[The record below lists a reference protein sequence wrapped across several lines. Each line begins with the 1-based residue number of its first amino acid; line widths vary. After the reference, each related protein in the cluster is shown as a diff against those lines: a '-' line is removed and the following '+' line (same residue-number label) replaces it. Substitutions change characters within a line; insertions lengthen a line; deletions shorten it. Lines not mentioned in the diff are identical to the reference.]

1 MFEVGKEYRRR
12 TEIHSKFKGQAQ
24 GGISTP
30 KEYPVIFLFTSDQG
44 EQHGYIDHFHSDG
57 TFRYTGEGQV
67 GDMKME
73 AGNKAIRDHK
83 DSNKVIHFFEYTRRA
98 YVRYLG
104 EAEYITHHEEQRPDR
119 EGNIRKVIV
128 FHMDINSACTNQ
140 LTQGTT
146 VCSAKSLKDL
156 SGKSIDELRIAAIE
170 KSSNTPS
177 TNDKVMHTYY
187 RSEAIK
193 LYVKERAKGKCEG
206 CNKPA
211 PFIAKKGPYLECHHL
226 YRLSD
231 GGPDHPNN
239 VVALCPNCH
248 RMAHFSL
255 TAKSFNEQLIFQ
267 AKQAE
272 NIIRQLNN
280 NKNT

>member
-1 MFEVGKEYRRR
+1 MFDIGKEYHRR
-12 TEIHSKFKGQAQ
+12 TEIHGKYKGQAQ

-30 KEYPVIFLFTSDQG
+30 KDYPVIFLFTSDQG
-44 EQHGYIDHFHSDG
+44 EQHGYFDHFHNDG

-67 GDMKME
+67 GDMKMD
-73 AGNKAIRDHK
+73 AGNKAIKNHK
-83 DSNKVIHFFEYTRRA
+83 NTNKAIYLFEYTRRT

-104 EAEYITHHEEQRPDR
+104 QAEYITHHEELRPDR

-128 FHMDINSACTNQ
+128 FHLDIDSAYSNQPNPNITLNSSKNI
-140 LTQGTT
+140 
-146 VCSAKSLKDL
+146 KDL
-156 SGKSIDELRIAAIE
+156 SNKSIDELRMAALT
-170 KSSNTPS
+170 KSSNIPS
-177 TNDKVMHTYY
+177 TRDKVMHAFY

-193 LYVKERAKGKCEG
+193 QYVKERAKGKCEG

-239 VVALCPNCH
+239 VIALCPNCH
-248 RMAHFSL
+248 RKAHFSL
-255 TAKSFNEQLIFQ
+255 TAKSFNEQLIMQ
-267 AKQAE
+267 AQIAE
-272 NIIRQLNN
+272 SMT
-280 NKNT
+280 K